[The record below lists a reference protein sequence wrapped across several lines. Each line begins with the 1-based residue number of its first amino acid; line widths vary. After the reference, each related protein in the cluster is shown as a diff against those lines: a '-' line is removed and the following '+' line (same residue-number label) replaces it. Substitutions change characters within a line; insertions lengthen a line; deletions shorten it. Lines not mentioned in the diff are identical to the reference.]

1 MRGALFSIL
10 LAVSTY
16 AAADSSTL
24 KGVWQIASSSYDD
37 QAITLIEPRQI
48 KLFTS
53 DRVFYTYYP
62 AQEDE
67 TRPYLSVGHGR
78 YRYTN
83 GSLTEVIDNHSS
95 RELIGQTFEVEVS
108 VSPDGNSFTQ
118 IVDLGKYVLNETWVR
133 LE

>member
-67 TRPYLSVGHGR
+67 SAAA
-78 YRYTN
+78 
-83 GSLTEVIDNHSS
+83 
-95 RELIGQTFEVEVS
+95 
-108 VSPDGNSFTQ
+108 
-118 IVDLGKYVLNETWVR
+118 YVLTASKIENKGPRIVFSSVIVLVQSERVGASR
-133 LE
+133 QC